1 MPRKTRFRRGRLTLT
16 SLIDV
21 IFLLLLFFMLSS
33 TFTRFAEVNL
43 TQAGQGGVGA
53 NEEVKT
59 QFVRLNKNGVT
70 LNGDPIDFAAL
81 TPDLILAKGDATGRG
96 FLSIGPEVQAQLFVD
111 ALARMQA
118 VPEFEVVVLQ

>member
-53 NEEVKT
+53 HEDVKT
-59 QFVRLNKNGVT
+59 HFVRLTKNGVT

-81 TPDLILAKGDATGRG
+81 TPDLVAAKGDSAGRG
-96 FLSIGPEVQAQLFVD
+96 FLSLVPEVQA
-111 ALARMQA
+111 
-118 VPEFEVVVLQ
+118 